1 MMKKIL
7 TLAMTL
13 CLAASL
19 VACSSKEATNTEPA
33 SNAITVTDQAGR
45 TVTLDKPAEKVISG
59 YYISTSTIIGLGQE
73 DKLVGVEMKADKRDI
88 YKLAA
93 PEVLDLPG
101 MGNKK
106 SFNVEAAAETK
117 ADLVILPVSLKD
129 YVDKIEAL
137 GMKVLLINPETE
149 DDYDEAVNMIA
160 KVLGAEEQAKEYF
173 AYRDELFDTYI
184 KDIENE
190 KNVYFAGT
198 EILRGAGSDMY
209 QDDLL
214 EEAEAENVMDETGAG
229 WSTIDKESLL
239 RMNPDVIFLE
249 QDGVTTD
256 SVYQDAS
263 LANINAVKDQ
273 QVYVFPSSLETWD
286 TPNLSSC
293 LGTLWAYATLYPDQ
307 LSMDTVKQEA
317 KDFYQK
323 FYDIQVEDQD
333 LGL

>member
-1 MMKKIL
+1 MIKKIL
-7 TLAMTL
+7 TLTMSL

-19 VACSSKEATNTEPA
+19 AACSSEKTETQKPE
-33 SNAITVTDQAGR
+33 NNGITVEDQAGR

-73 DKLVGVEMKADKRDI
+73 NKLVGVEMKADKRDI
-88 YKLAA
+88 YKMAA
-93 PEVLDLPG
+93 PEILELPE

-106 SFNVEAAAETK
+106 SFNVEAAAETN

-137 GMKVLLINPETE
+137 GMKVILLNPETKE
-149 DDYDEAVNMIA
+149 DYDEAVNLIA
-160 KVLGAEEQAKEYF
+160 KVIGAQDQAKEYF
-173 AYRDELFDTYI
+173 AYRDELFNNYI

-198 EILRGAGSDMY
+198 EILSGAGTDMY

-214 EEAEAENVMDETGAG
+214 EEAEAENVMDETGTG
-229 WSTIDKESLL
+229 WSKIDKETLL
-239 RMNPDVIFLE
+239 RANPDVIFLE
-249 QDGVTTD
+249 QDGATAD

-263 LANINAVKDQ
+263 LANVNAVKNK
-273 QVYVFPSSLETWD
+273 QVYVFPSLLETWD

-293 LGTLWAYATLYPDQ
+293 LGTLWAYATLYPEQ
-307 LSMDTVKQEA
+307 LSMDKVKQEA

-323 FYDIQVEDQD
+323 FYDIQVENQD